1 MPGGLDATL
10 LEVRKG
16 IAVLLRRADRLLRC
30 GPHVFLQ
37 KTVRWG
43 AFYEEYKGIRFSMNQ
58 STRMVGAC
66 AEQRRTSSE
75 QRRTSSFWH
84 SQLRIEQETCVL

>member
-1 MPGGLDATL
+1 ML

-30 GPHVFLQ
+30 GPRALLADQ

-43 AFYEEYKGIRFSMNQ
+43 RGVFDEWKGLRFSEDQ
-58 STRMVGAC
+58 STCMMGAC

-84 SQLRIEQETCVL
+84 SQLRIEQGNVWFLI